1 MAEVLLTFHCA
12 LADADMLADVIR
24 SHSKAALHR
33 RAESVLGRDFDDA
46 DTTER
51 VSGIL
56 RRQALELI
64 IEEEMV
70 DSIVAAVT
78 AARRALPVRWHA
90 VPVVRRGRI
99 A

>member
-1 MAEVLLTFHCA
+1 MAKLLLTFHCA
-12 LADADMLADVIR
+12 LTDAYLLADIIR

-46 DTTER
+46 DTVER

-64 IEEEMV
+64 IEEEML
-70 DSIVAAVT
+70 DPIVAAVA
-78 AARRALPVRWHA
+78 AARRALPVRWQA
-90 VPVVRRGRI
+90 VPVVHMGRI

>member
-1 MAEVLLTFHCA
+1 MAELLLTFHCA
-12 LADADMLADVIR
+12 LADADLVAEVIR

-33 RAESVLGRDFDDA
+33 RAEAVLGRDFDDA

-64 IEEEMV
+64 IEEEML
-70 DSIVAAVT
+70 DSIVAAVA
-78 AARRALPVRWHA
+78 AARRALPVRWHV